1 MSLTAP
7 YLPHDAKRLR
17 GQFFTTTNPF
27 NLDPFHKWFKG
38 IPAVAELVLLEP
50 FAGANNIV
58 GMLRDL
64 GYSNAWDCFDI
75 EPVNSDENATGV
87 LVKQRDTLL
96 NYPQGYE
103 VAITNPPY
111 LAKNSA
117 TRRGLPFPSSKHDDL
132 YKVSLE
138 VMLQETPYV
147 AAIIPESFI
156 TQGIF
161 HRRLHAIISLT
172 CKMFEDTE
180 VPVCLALFVPEAVK
194 TDPSDFYIY
203 AENRLLGTYASLKK
217 HLTRFYGPG
226 VPWRFNDPNGCIG
239 LHAVDSQKCA
249 SIRFVVGADIPPDE
263 VKETSRSVTRIG
275 GDIPASCVAK
285 IVAEANK
292 LLGERRES
300 TKDAFMTAFKGLR
313 QDGRYRRRLD
323 FAQAR
328 ELLNLAAKNVG
339 AL

>member
-1 MSLTAP
+1 MSSAVS
-7 YLPHDAKRLR
+7 AAESKRLR

-27 NLDPFHKWFKG
+27 NADPFHKWFKS
-38 IPAVAELVLLEP
+38 IPAVKELVLLEP

-64 GYSNAWDCFDI
+64 GYGNAWACFDI
-75 EPVNSDENATGV
+75 EPVNTDDNATGIV
-87 LVKQRDTLL
+87 VQQRDTLQC
-96 NYPQGYE
+96 YPEGYE

-138 VMLQETPYV
+138 VMLEFTPYV
-147 AAIIPESFI
+147 AAIIPESFL
-156 TQGIF
+156 TQGLF
-161 HRRLHAIISLT
+161 HNRLHAVISLT

-180 VPVCLALFVPEAVK
+180 VPVCLALFVPEDTK
-194 TDPSDFYIY
+194 SEKLDFQVY
-203 AENRLLGTYASLKK
+203 AENRLLGTYSSLKK
-217 HLTRFYGPG
+217 HLTRFDGEG
-226 VPWRFNDPNGCIG
+226 VAWRFNDPSGCIG
-239 LHAVDSQKCA
+239 LYAVDGQKGA
-249 SIRFVVGADIPPDE
+249 SIRFLPGDEIAASE

-275 GDIPASCVAK
+275 GDVPATAVPAILK
-285 IVAEANK
+285 EANR
-292 LLGERRES
+292 LLQARREN
-300 TKDAFMTAFKGLR
+300 TKDTFMTAFKGLR

-339 AL
+339 VL